1 MPSARFADQR
11 AGVAAGVEAVFGVVF
26 DAPAVADQH
35 RTCGQRRAV
44 TAGDAGVLGCV
55 AAENVH
61 FAAAF
66 VAQSDDAVG
75 AHRLTGSRPAQN
87 LLVDQYE
94 GYGGERLHVE
104 VAAVQ
109 GGVGSGGFAQLAR
122 GACFAVELYDLRR
135 EITGGVGDHRD
146 GLPRIEHVDLGA
158 AAFGARREGRD
169 LPAGAGESDRVFGCL
184 GCGRK
189 RKEEQEG
196 SRKEFNHG
204 LGRIDGYKFKNLN
217 RFAKLRP
224 PSGRVKNPR
233 PFRDRGCVSVRASGA
248 CYLVA
253 LV

>member
-1 MPSARFADQR
+1 M
-11 AGVAAGVEAVFGVVF
+11 AAGVEAVFGVVF

-44 TAGDAGVLGCV
+44 TAGDAGVLGRV

-233 PFRDRGCVSVRASGA
+233 PFRDRG
-248 CYLVA
+248 YA
-253 LV
+253 LAA

>member
-1 MPSARFADQR
+1 MP
-11 AGVAAGVEAVFGVVF
+11 
-26 DAPAVADQH
+26 
-35 RTCGQRRAV
+35 
-44 TAGDAGVLGCV
+44 GVLGRV

-122 GACFAVELYDLRR
+122 GGCFAVELYDFRR

-184 GCGRK
+184 GRGRK

-196 SRKEFNHG
+196 SRK
-204 LGRIDGYKFKNLN
+204 
-217 RFAKLRP
+217 
-224 PSGRVKNPR
+224 
-233 PFRDRGCVSVRASGA
+233 
-248 CYLVA
+248 
-253 LV
+253 